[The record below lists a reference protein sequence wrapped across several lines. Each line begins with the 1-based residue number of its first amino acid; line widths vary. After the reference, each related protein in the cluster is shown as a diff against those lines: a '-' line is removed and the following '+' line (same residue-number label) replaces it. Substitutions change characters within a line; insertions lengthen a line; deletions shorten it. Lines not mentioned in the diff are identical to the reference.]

1 MSPKEIQNIPASVL
15 ARLLNRSKQTGDDY
29 QILLAK
35 FVSERFL
42 YRLGKSTLRDRF
54 VLKGAMLLQIWSD
67 HPYRATRDLDL
78 LRKGEGSA
86 DAIRADVEVIC
97 ANKVEP
103 DGIEF
108 DRKSIRLESI
118 RPEDEYAGTRVT
130 LLARCASARV
140 PMQVDIGVADAL
152 WPPAQYRVYP
162 ALLEFPSPEVL
173 TYSPESVIAEKL
185 EAIVTLGDRNS
196 RIKDYFDLH
205 HLACFFEFDGK
216 TLSES
221 IRRTFQRRRTPVPM
235 EEPLG
240 LTAEFWKNPARV
252 PQIRAFA
259 RRANL
264 EVGPDYGNEILG
276 VLRPFLFPILENLRK
291 GAATAGTWA
300 PGGPWR

>member
-1 MSPKEIQNIPASVL
+1 MSPKEIQNISASVL

-35 FVSERFL
+35 FVFQRFL

-86 DAIRADVEVIC
+86 DAIRADVEAIC

-140 PMQVDIGVADAL
+140 PMQVDIGVADVL

-205 HLACFFEFDGK
+205 HLACFLEFDGK

-264 EVGPDYGNEILG
+264 EVGPDYGSEILG
-276 VLRPFLFPILENLRK
+276 MLRPFLLPILENLRK
-291 GAATAGTWA
+291 GATTAASWS